1 LKERERVGRAG
12 GSEWSGRRVLVV
24 GLGASGFAA
33 ARALASLE
41 AKVKVTEGASS
52 EVIEERAEQLRL
64 EGVEVTTAGH
74 GDDVDADVAV
84 VSPGI
89 PPHATVMA
97 QLASAGVEVI
107 SEVELA
113 FKLARCD
120 FVAVTGTN
128 GKTTTT
134 SLLASMLSA
143 SGQRCV
149 AAGNIGL
156 PLIDA
161 VFEVPDDGVIAV
173 EVSSF
178 QLAGIREFRPRVA
191 VLLNVAEDHTDWHG
205 SFENYIASKAR
216 IALNQTP
223 DDVFVVNRDDRA
235 AMSVSEGIASRVVPF
250 SESSVPENGIGW
262 KGDRLVWRGREVV
275 TAERVPLAGAAGRE
289 DVAAAAGAALE
300 YGADVDAVG
309 RAIESF
315 EPLRHRLEVVAQD
328 GGVTYINDSKA
339 TNPHATLAAT
349 KGLRDVVLIAGGR
362 AKGIDLSVLRATVP
376 PVVEVVALG
385 EASDEVDR
393 AFDGLVE
400 VTAVGSMQEAVVVAS
415 ARAISGG
422 SVLLSPA
429 CASLDMYESYVQRGE
444 AFSRAVREVVEHRP
458 EQQKGSEEH
467 GDD

>member
-1 LKERERVGRAG
+1 M
-12 GSEWSGRRVLVV
+12 V
-24 GLGASGFAA
+24 GLGASGYAA
-33 ARALASLE
+33 ARALAGLQ
-41 AKVKVTEGASS
+41 ANVKVTEGATS
-52 EVIEERAEQLRL
+52 EVIEERAERLRL
-64 EGVEVTTAGH
+64 EGVEVSTAGH
-74 GDDVDADVAV
+74 DDDVVDADVAV

-89 PPHATVMA
+89 PPHATVMTH
-97 QLASAGVEVI
+97 LASAGVEVI

-113 FKLARCD
+113 FRLARCD

-134 SLLASMLSA
+134 SLLAAMLLE
-143 SGQRCV
+143 SGRRSV

-178 QLAGIREFRPRVA
+178 QLAGISEFRPRVA

-205 SFENYIASKAR
+205 SFDNYIASKAR
-216 IALNQTP
+216 IAMNQMP
-223 DDVFVVNRDDRA
+223 DDVFIVNRDDA
-235 AMSVSEGIASRVVPF
+235 AARSVSEGVTSRVVPF

-262 KGDRLVWRGREVV
+262 DRDRLVWRGREVL
-275 TAERVPLAGAAGRE
+275 AADRVPLAGAAGRE

-300 YGADVDAVG
+300 YGADVDEVRRAV
-309 RAIESF
+309 ESF
-315 EPLRHRLEVVAQD
+315 QPLRHRLEVVARAD
-328 GGVTYINDSKA
+328 GVTYVNDSKA

-362 AKGIDLSVLRATVP
+362 AKGIDLSVLRAAVP

-385 EASDEVDR
+385 EASDEVER

-400 VTAVGSMQEAVVVAS
+400 VTAVGSMREAVGVAS
-415 ARAISGG
+415 AKAIPGG

-429 CASLDMYESYVQRGE
+429 CASLDMYESYAQRGE
-444 AFSRAVREVVEHRP
+444 AFSRAVSEVLERR
-458 EQQKGSEEH
+458 KGSEEH
-467 GDD
+467 GDE